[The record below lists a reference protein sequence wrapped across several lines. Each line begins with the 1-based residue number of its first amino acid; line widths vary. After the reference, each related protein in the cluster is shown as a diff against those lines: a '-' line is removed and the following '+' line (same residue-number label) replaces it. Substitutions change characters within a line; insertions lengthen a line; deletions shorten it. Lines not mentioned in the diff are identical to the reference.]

1 MIEYHFVRD
10 ADVVAAE
17 RRRAFNPVALG
28 EGFFAERDRR
38 GIHVLVRHA
47 LISVRDFFNNYVRLT
62 S

>member
-1 MIEYHFVRD
+1 MSS
-10 ADVVAAE
+10 AE

-47 LISVRDFFNNYVRLT
+47 LISVRDFFNSYVRLT